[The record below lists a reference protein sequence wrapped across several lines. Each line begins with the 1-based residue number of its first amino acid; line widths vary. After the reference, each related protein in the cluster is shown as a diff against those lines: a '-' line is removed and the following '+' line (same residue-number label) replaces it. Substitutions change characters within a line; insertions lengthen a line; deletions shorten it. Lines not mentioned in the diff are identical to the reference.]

1 MNPAS
6 ASPGHIPVRLPRA
19 LLVMSLLAGPV
30 GCGGTEE
37 EWDASPALVEGE
49 QLANTEQEVTNG
61 AVNAA
66 CAESLTLR
74 NSPGGS
80 VIGTMYTNHSSG
92 ISKFYVSSTSGS
104 WSYGYSY
111 SLGRWGY
118 AMAYYLTTSYGESG
132 TPGVAPYNWWCTR
145 SDGTSIGGGIG

>member
-1 MNPAS
+1 MKAMKRLGVLVIVGS
-6 ASPGHIPVRLPRA
+6 AFTL
-19 LLVMSLLAGPV
+19 M
-30 GCGGTEE
+30 GCGGGTE
-37 EWDASPALVEGE
+37 DAGLDPAGAPAGEE
-49 QLANTEQEVTNG
+49 QLVNMEQEVTNG

-80 VIGTMYTNHSSG
+80 VIGTMYTNYNG
-92 ISKFYVSSTSGS
+92 ISRFYVQSTSGS

-118 AMAYYLTTSYGESG
+118 AMSYYLTTQYGESG
-132 TPGVAPYNWWCTR
+132 TPGVAPYSWWCHR
-145 SDGTSIGGGIG
+145 SDGSGIGGGIG